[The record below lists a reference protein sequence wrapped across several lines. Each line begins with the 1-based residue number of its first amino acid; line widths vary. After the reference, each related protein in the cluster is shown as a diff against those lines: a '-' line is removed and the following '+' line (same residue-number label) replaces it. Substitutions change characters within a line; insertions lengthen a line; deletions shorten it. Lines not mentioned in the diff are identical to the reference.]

1 MSLSRR
7 AAAKAG
13 LLWRMARE
21 GDVGP
26 ALALARKNLWTTSVA
41 YGLKRDLS
49 VPFETP
55 RARARIRIREL
66 EPGDVD
72 QLLRPKAGDSP
83 KQLARQRRLLAAGI
97 PTCYVAVDP
106 DETPLYM
113 QWLILPEHNHLL
125 AERFGRE
132 FPQLADDEVLLEG
145 GFSPKRFRSRA
156 VAPRAASLIAEG
168 AYPEARWALAFVAN
182 DNRTVLK
189 LAPLVGFHEYTVRRA
204 TWRLFHHRVTFEP
217 LHETHSG
224 GRIESRAIHPTV
236 MDDEQ
241 AHEAGGAP

>member
-26 ALALARKNLWTTSVA
+26 ALALARKNLWTSSVA
-41 YGLKRDLS
+41 FGFKRDLS
-49 VPFETP
+49 VPFAAP
-55 RARARIRIREL
+55 PARARIRIREL

-83 KQLARQRRLLAAGI
+83 KQLARQRRLIAAGI

-113 QWLILPEHNHLL
+113 QWLIRPEHNHLL

-145 GFSPKRFRSRA
+145 AFSPKRFRSRA
-156 VAPRAASLIAEG
+156 AAPRAASMIAEG
-168 AYPEARWALAFVAN
+168 AYPEARWALMFVAN
-182 DNRTVLK
+182 DNRAVLK
-189 LAPLVGFHEYTVRRA
+189 LAPLVGFSEYTVRRA
-204 TWRLFHHRVTFEP
+204 TWRLLHHRVTFEP
-217 LHETHSG
+217 LHGTHSG
-224 GRIESRAIHPTV
+224 ANIEPGLIQPRV
-236 MDDEQ
+236 MGEQ
-241 AHEAGGAP
+241 APETGGAG